1 LHAKRFIR
9 KREVVPFFCVT
20 AYITAVGML
29 AARVRDVIEPR
40 FDRLGSTQSRLA
52 ESRRQL
58 ATGLHRISSGVEF
71 IQSSLALIDLPV
83 TLRGA
88 GDDRF
93 VQLDNAHAGLGRLHD
108 SLGLDVMLPTFGDLS
123 RSELSMAWVDP
134 VA

>member
-1 LHAKRFIR
+1 
-9 KREVVPFFCVT
+9 
-20 AYITAVGML
+20 M
-29 AARVRDVIEPR
+29 RDVIEPR

-52 ESRRQL
+52 ESRRKL

-108 SLGLDVMLPTFGDLS
+108 SLGLDVMLPTSGDLS